1 MRRCEDEKVRDR
13 PSLLEEPCAQ
23 TLSGTMD
30 FVRHIT
36 AGGLQSIPCRFLG
49 DWPCHR
55 WARARWLQL
64 CGIGGHF
71 GPDATTLVATRLEVE
86 PVTCFDR
93 EEVPSGKL
101 LHNYGRSPW
110 LMGKSTISMAIFNS
124 YVTIY
129 QRVGDFAEIVFQ
141 ILKPGEFHEVLPS
154 VFGHQARYRGQF
166 ISCHV
171 REVDR

>member
-101 LHNYGRSPW
+101 LHNYGKSPW

-124 YVTIY
+124 YFDITRGY
-129 QRVGDFAEIVFQ
+129 
-141 ILKPGEFHEVLPS
+141 ILCFFSAKTRKGGTHWTS
-154 VFGHQARYRGQF
+154 QAKAWQCTTLMRILMSNRGQK
-166 ISCHV
+166 SPK
-171 REVDR
+171 